1 MVYVGTSKATYKA
14 FVTLLEDFK
23 NVHGDTYDYSKVKF
37 YNARTPVVITCKK
50 HGEFLQRPRDHKRG
64 QGCRQCFL
72 ERNASARTKDIHV
85 LISELLS
92 ITKYNYPA
100 LSSAK
105 AIKAHTK
112 ILIECAVCGTQ
123 KYSKVCNILTGYTGC
138 KVCSSSKKL
147 WTAERYEGSK
157 ATLYYIKICGLY
169 KIGITKKGV
178 VSRFYKEV
186 AAGWDINVI
195 FTLDYENGAEAFKEE
210 QRILRENAK
219 YRYKGDK
226 VLLSGGDSE
235 LFTTDIFKD
244 AGGVPSIR

>member
-1 MVYVGTSKATYKA
+1 MEYIGTSAATYESFA
-14 FVTLLEDFK
+14 TLLEDFK
-23 NVHGDTYDYSKVKF
+23 SVHSDTYDYSKVKF
-37 YNARTPVVITCKK
+37 YNARTPITIICKT

-64 QGCRQCFL
+64 QGCRKCFF
-72 ERNASARTKDIHV
+72 EHNAARRVKN
-85 LISELLS
+85 ISTLVDELLAV
-92 ITKYNYPA
+92 TKYIYPE
-100 LSSAK
+100 LDRSK
-105 AIKAHTK
+105 DIKAHAK
-112 ILIECAVCGTQ
+112 ILTECAVCGTQ
-123 KYSKVCNILTGYTGC
+123 KYSKVCNVLTGHTGC

-178 VSRFYKEV
+178 VSRFYKEI
-186 AAGWDINVI
+186 AAGWDIDVI